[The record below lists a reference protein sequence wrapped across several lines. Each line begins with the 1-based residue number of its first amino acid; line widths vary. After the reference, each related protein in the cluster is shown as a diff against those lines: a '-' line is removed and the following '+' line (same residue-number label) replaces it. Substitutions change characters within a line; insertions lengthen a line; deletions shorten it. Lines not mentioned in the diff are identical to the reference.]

1 MMISNRRQA
10 LPFFVVLLMVVSVF
24 AFTPASAASSLI
36 ATLDADHE
44 LYSFASVNGSAEY
57 TVTITND
64 GDVDFAEVEISA
76 SFADETWLP
85 ENVTFSS
92 SGNEGT
98 VSILLGPLVSSAVI
112 QVQVSVTVGNGAKV
126 DYAQVPMDINIQAYD
141 DDGGVA
147 ASMFLQPVI
156 CVTNWI
162 AYESNFP
169 NQPPINTFN
178 MGDSYDYQIVVE
190 NIAVT
195 KNLDNTTAPRS
206 IEDIITIA
214 KMSIMGWRISS
225 NDEGWNPMSESGVLN
240 GMGAADT
247 HTWNINVNYTG
258 GLKAGDQTI
267 ALQASSSEDDG
278 GGGGGGGGGP
288 GGGGGGDYLQP
299 HGMIDILVEVSETY
313 GVSVSGAGSRNVD
326 LSEGSAISTWNVAVN
341 NLGNTKDTFS
351 ITWDNSGVPAGWTLS
366 STPDTSGEIGWQGSS
381 TFDMSLTVPGDALA
395 GASASFTMTATSSN
409 SVDETASQSFM
420 ATVDQHYGVSL
431 SVDSDSKSKAPG
443 GVADFIFNVTNT
455 GNGEDTFGIM
465 VDGPA
470 LWTPTASQSNIT
482 ISAVSNGQFT
492 VSVTIP
498 DDKDAGA
505 ESGDIIVTVSSSD
518 GESTANHSVSVSTS
532 QVYDISMG
540 HVSGSDGTVTV
551 TQETQL
557 QLRLNVTNNGNGVDT
572 VTFAMENQPPWA
584 ALGSDSIQIGRGQT
598 LAIVITLSPDTA
610 ALSGRDYIFQVVA
623 TSADGSET
631 TSPDLTA
638 QIEVKETEGEEV
650 VTEELDED
658 DEGGLPGFS
667 MFVSLLALTIVV
679 LSRRKD

>member
-1 MMISNRRQA
+1 MISNRRQA

-36 ATLDADHE
+36 ATLDADHGP
-44 LYSFASVNGSAEY
+44 YSFASVNGSAEY

-64 GDVDFAEVEISA
+64 GDVDFEDVEISA
-76 SFADETWLP
+76 SFMDDTWLP

-112 QVQVSVTVGNGAKV
+112 QVQVSATVGNGAKI
-126 DYAQVPMDINIQAYD
+126 DFAQVPMQINVEAYD
-141 DDGGVA
+141 DDGEG
-147 ASMFLQPVI
+147 ASVGLEAII

-169 NQPPINTFN
+169 NQPTINAFN
-178 MGDSYDYQIVVE
+178 RGDSHDYQIVVE

-195 KNLDNTTAPRS
+195 KNPDNTTAPMPIR
-206 IEDIITIA
+206 DHITVQYSGI
-214 KMSIMGWRISS
+214 SGWAVTSD
-225 NDEGWNPMSESGVLN
+225 DEGWHPFFGGTLE
-240 GMGAADT
+240 GMDASVS
-247 HTWNINVNYTG
+247 HTWNVAIELTGNV
-258 GLKAGDQTI
+258 KAGDHI
-267 ALQASSSEDDG
+267 VDFQATSTDPDG
-278 GGGGGGGGGP
+278 PMGGMP
-288 GGGGGGDYLQP
+288 YIQP
-299 HGMIDILVEVSETY
+299 YGMTAIPVSAAEWY

-366 STPDTSGEIGWQGSS
+366 STPDTSGEIDWQGSS
-381 TFDMSLTVPGDALA
+381 TFDMSLTVPADALA
-395 GASASFTMTATSSN
+395 GTSASFSMTATSSN
-409 SVDETASQSFM
+409 SVDETASQSFV

-455 GNGEDTFGIM
+455 GNGEDTFGVM

-584 ALGSDSIQIGRGQT
+584 ALGSDTIQIGRGQT
-598 LAIVITLSPDTA
+598 LPIVITLSPDTA

-623 TSADGSET
+623 ISADGSET

-638 QIEVKETEGEEV
+638 QIDVKETGGEEI

>member
-36 ATLDADHE
+36 ATLDADHGP
-44 LYSFASVNGSAEY
+44 YSFASVNGSAEY

-64 GDVDFAEVEISA
+64 GDVDFEDVEISA
-76 SFADETWLP
+76 SFMDDTWLP

-92 SGNEGT
+92 SGNEGN

-112 QVQVSVTVGNGAKV
+112 QVQVSATVGNGAKV
-126 DYAQVPMDINIQAYD
+126 DFAQVPMQIYVEAYD
-141 DDGGVA
+141 EGGEG
-147 ASMFLQPVI
+147 ASVGLEAMI

-162 AYESNFP
+162 DYESNFP
-169 NQPPINTFN
+169 NQPTINAFN
-178 MGDSYDYQIVVE
+178 MGDSHDYQIVVE

-195 KNLDNTTAPRS
+195 KNPDNTTAPMPIR
-206 IEDIITIA
+206 DHITVQY
-214 KMSIMGWRISS
+214 SGSSGWAVTSD
-225 NDEGWNPMSESGVLN
+225 DEGWHPFFGGTLE
-240 GMGAADT
+240 GMDASVS
-247 HTWNINVNYTG
+247 HTWNVAIELTGNV
-258 GLKAGDQTI
+258 KAGDHI
-267 ALQASSSEDDG
+267 VDFQATSTDPDG
-278 GGGGGGGGGP
+278 PMGGMP
-288 GGGGGGDYLQP
+288 YIQP
-299 HGMIDILVEVSETY
+299 YGMTAIPVSAAEWY

-326 LSEGSAISTWNVAVN
+326 LSEGAAISTWNVAVN

-351 ITWDNSGVPAGWTLS
+351 INWDNSGVPAGWTLS
-366 STPDTSGEIGWQGSS
+366 STPDTSGEIDWQGSS
-381 TFDMSLTVPGDALA
+381 TFDMSLTVPADALA
-395 GASASFTMTATSSN
+395 GTSASFSMTATSSN
-409 SVDETASQSFM
+409 SVDETASQSFV

-443 GVADFIFNVTNT
+443 GVVDFIFNVTNT

-482 ISAVSNGQFT
+482 ISAVSSSQFT

-598 LAIVITLSPDTA
+598 IAIVITLSPDTA

-638 QIEVKETEGEEV
+638 QIDVKETGGEEI

>member
-36 ATLDADHE
+36 ATLDAEHGP
-44 LYSFASVNGSAEY
+44 YSFASVNGSAEY

-64 GDVDFAEVEISA
+64 GDVDFEEVEISA
-76 SFADETWLP
+76 SFMDDTWLP

-112 QVQVSVTVGNGAKV
+112 QVQVSATVGNGAKV
-126 DYAQVPMDINIQAYD
+126 DFAQVPMQINVEAYD
-141 DDGGVA
+141 DGGEG
-147 ASMFLQPVI
+147 ASVGLEAMI

-169 NQPPINTFN
+169 NQPTINAFN
-178 MGDSYDYQIVVE
+178 MGDSHDYQIVVE

-195 KNLDNTTAPRS
+195 KNPDNTTAPMPIR
-206 IEDIITIA
+206 DHITVQYSGI
-214 KMSIMGWRISS
+214 SGWAVTSD
-225 NDEGWNPMSESGVLN
+225 DEGWHPFFGGTLE
-240 GMGAADT
+240 GMDASVS
-247 HTWNINVNYTG
+247 HTWNVAIELTGNV
-258 GLKAGDQTI
+258 KAGDHI
-267 ALQASSSEDDG
+267 VDFQATSTDPDG
-278 GGGGGGGGGP
+278 PMGGMP
-288 GGGGGGDYLQP
+288 YIQP
-299 HGMIDILVEVSETY
+299 YGMTAIPVSAAEWY

-366 STPDTSGEIGWQGSS
+366 STPDTSGEIDWQVSS
-381 TFDMSLTVPGDALA
+381 TFDMSLTVPADALA
-395 GASASFTMTATSSN
+395 GASASFSMTATSSN
-409 SVDETASQSFM
+409 SDDEAASQSFV

-431 SVDSDSKSKAPG
+431 SADNDSKSKAPG
-443 GVADFIFNVTNT
+443 GVADFIFNVANT

-482 ISAVSNGQFT
+482 ISAVSSGQFT

-598 LAIVITLSPDTA
+598 IAIVITLSPDTA

>member
-1 MMISNRRQA
+1 MISNRRQA
-10 LPFFVVLLMVVSVF
+10 LPLFVVLLMVVSVF

-36 ATLDADHE
+36 ATLDAEHGP
-44 LYSFASVNGSAEY
+44 YSFASVNGSAEY

-64 GDVDFAEVEISA
+64 GDVDFEDVEISA
-76 SFADETWLP
+76 SFMDDTWLP

-112 QVQVSVTVGNGAKV
+112 QVQVSATVGNGAKV
-126 DYAQVPMDINIQAYD
+126 DFAQVPMQINVEAYD
-141 DDGGVA
+141 EGGEG
-147 ASMFLQPVI
+147 ASVGLEAMI

-169 NQPPINTFN
+169 NQPTINTFN

-195 KNLDNTTAPRS
+195 KNPDNTTAPMPIR
-206 IEDIITIA
+206 DHITVQYSGI
-214 KMSIMGWRISS
+214 SGWAVTSD
-225 NDEGWNPMSESGVLN
+225 DEGWHPFFGGTLE
-240 GMGAADT
+240 GMDASVS
-247 HTWNINVNYTG
+247 HTWNVAIELTGNV
-258 GLKAGDQTI
+258 KAGDHI
-267 ALQASSSEDDG
+267 VDFQATSTDPDG
-278 GGGGGGGGGP
+278 PMGGMP
-288 GGGGGGDYLQP
+288 YIQP
-299 HGMIDILVEVSETY
+299 YGMTAIPVSAAEWY
-313 GVSVSGAGSRNVD
+313 GVSVLGAGSRNVD

-366 STPDTSGEIGWQGSS
+366 STPDTSGEIDWQGSS
-381 TFDMSLTVPGDALA
+381 TFDMSLTVPADALA
-395 GASASFTMTATSSN
+395 GASASFSMTATSSN
-409 SVDETASQSFM
+409 SDDETASQSFV

-431 SVDSDSKSKAPG
+431 SADNDSKSKAPG
-443 GVADFIFNVTNT
+443 GMADFIFNVANT

-470 LWTPTASQSNIT
+470 LWMPTASQSNIT
-482 ISAVSNGQFT
+482 ISAVSSGQFT

-532 QVYDISMG
+532 QVYDISMS

-557 QLRLNVTNNGNGVDT
+557 QLRLNVTNNGNGVDAI
-572 VTFAMENQPPWA
+572 TFAMENQPPWA
-584 ALGSDSIQIGRGQT
+584 VLGSDSIQIGRGQT
-598 LAIVITLSPDTA
+598 IAIVITLSPDTA

-638 QIEVKETEGEEV
+638 QIEVKETESEEV

>member
-36 ATLDADHE
+36 ATLDADHG

-76 SFADETWLP
+76 SFVDETWLP

-112 QVQVSVTVGNGAKV
+112 QVQVSATVGNGAKV
-126 DYAQVPMDINIQAYD
+126 DFAQVPMQINVEAYD
-141 DDGGVA
+141 DGGEG
-147 ASMFLQPVI
+147 ASVGLEAMI

-169 NQPPINTFN
+169 NQPTINAFN
-178 MGDSYDYQIVVE
+178 MGDSHDYQIVVE

-195 KNLDNTTAPRS
+195 KNPDNTTAPMPIR
-206 IEDIITIA
+206 DHITVQYSGI
-214 KMSIMGWRISS
+214 SGWAVTSD
-225 NDEGWNPMSESGVLN
+225 DEGWHPFFGGTLE
-240 GMGAADT
+240 GMDASVS
-247 HTWNINVNYTG
+247 HTWNVAIELTGNV
-258 GLKAGDQTI
+258 KAGDHI
-267 ALQASSSEDDG
+267 VDFQATSTDPDDPMG
-278 GGGGGGGGGP
+278 GMP
-288 GGGGGGDYLQP
+288 YIQP
-299 HGMIDILVEVSETY
+299 YGMTAIPVSAAEWY

-366 STPDTSGEIGWQGSS
+366 STPDTSGEIDWQVSS
-381 TFDMSLTVPGDALA
+381 TFDMSLTVPADALA
-395 GASASFTMTATSSN
+395 GTSASFSMTATSSN
-409 SVDETASQSFM
+409 SVDETASQSFV

-443 GVADFIFNVTNT
+443 GVVDFIFNVTNT

-482 ISAVSNGQFT
+482 ISAVSSGQFT

-598 LAIVITLSPDTA
+598 IAIVITLSPDTA

>member
-36 ATLDADHE
+36 ATLDAEHGP
-44 LYSFASVNGSAEY
+44 YSFASVNGSAEY

-64 GDVDFAEVEISA
+64 GDVDFEEVEISA
-76 SFADETWLP
+76 SFMDDTWLP

-92 SGNEGT
+92 SGNEGN

-112 QVQVSVTVGNGAKV
+112 QVQVSATVGNGAKI
-126 DYAQVPMDINIQAYD
+126 DFAQVPMQINVEAYD
-141 DDGGVA
+141 DGGEG
-147 ASMFLQPVI
+147 ASVGLEAMI

-169 NQPPINTFN
+169 NQPTINAFN

-195 KNLDNTTAPRS
+195 KNPDNTTAPMPIR
-206 IEDIITIA
+206 DHITVQYSGI
-214 KMSIMGWRISS
+214 SGWAVTSD
-225 NDEGWNPMSESGVLN
+225 DEGWHPFFGGTLE
-240 GMGAADT
+240 GMDASVS
-247 HTWNINVNYTG
+247 HTWNVAIELTGNV
-258 GLKAGDQTI
+258 KAGDHI
-267 ALQASSSEDDG
+267 VDFQATSTDPDDPMG
-278 GGGGGGGGGP
+278 GMP
-288 GGGGGGDYLQP
+288 YIQP
-299 HGMIDILVEVSETY
+299 YGMTAIPVSAAEWY

-366 STPDTSGEIGWQGSS
+366 STPDTSGEIDWQGSS
-381 TFDMSLTVPGDALA
+381 TFDMSLTVPADALA
-395 GASASFTMTATSSN
+395 GTSASFSMTATSSN
-409 SVDETASQSFM
+409 SVDETASQSFV

-431 SVDSDSKSKAPG
+431 SVDLDSKSKAPG
-443 GVADFIFNVTNT
+443 GVVDFIFNVTNT

-482 ISAVSNGQFT
+482 ISAVSSGQFT

-532 QVYDISMG
+532 QVYDISMS

-598 LAIVITLSPDTA
+598 IAIVITLSPDTA

-658 DEGGLPGFS
+658 DEGLPGFS

>member
-10 LPFFVVLLMVVSVF
+10 LPLFVVLLMVVSVF

-36 ATLDADHE
+36 ATLDADHGP
-44 LYSFASVNGSAEY
+44 YSFASVNGSAEY

-64 GDVDFAEVEISA
+64 GDVDFEDVEISA
-76 SFADETWLP
+76 SFMDDTWLP

-112 QVQVSVTVGNGAKV
+112 QVQVSATVGNGAKV
-126 DYAQVPMDINIQAYD
+126 DFAQVPMQINVEAYD
-141 DDGGVA
+141 EGGEG
-147 ASMFLQPVI
+147 ASVGLEAMI

-169 NQPPINTFN
+169 NQPTINTFN

-195 KNLDNTTAPRS
+195 KNPDNTTAPMPIR
-206 IEDIITIA
+206 DHITVQYSGI
-214 KMSIMGWRISS
+214 SGWAVTSD
-225 NDEGWNPMSESGVLN
+225 DEGWHPFFGGTLE
-240 GMGAADT
+240 GMDASVS
-247 HTWNINVNYTG
+247 HTWNVAIELTGNV
-258 GLKAGDQTI
+258 KAGDHI
-267 ALQASSSEDDG
+267 VDFQATSTDPDG
-278 GGGGGGGGGP
+278 PMGGMP
-288 GGGGGGDYLQP
+288 YIQP
-299 HGMIDILVEVSETY
+299 YGMTAIPVSAAEWY
-313 GVSVSGAGSRNVD
+313 GVSVLGAGSRNVD

-366 STPDTSGEIGWQGSS
+366 STPDTSGEIDWQGSS
-381 TFDMSLTVPGDALA
+381 TFDMSLTVPADALA
-395 GASASFTMTATSSN
+395 GASASFSMTATSSN
-409 SVDETASQSFM
+409 SDDETASQSFV

-431 SVDSDSKSKAPG
+431 SADNDSKSKAPG
-443 GVADFIFNVTNT
+443 GMADFIFNVANT

-470 LWTPTASQSNIT
+470 LWMPTASQSNIT
-482 ISAVSNGQFT
+482 ISAVSSGQFT

-532 QVYDISMG
+532 QVYDISMS

-598 LAIVITLSPDTA
+598 IAIVITLSPDTA

-638 QIEVKETEGEEV
+638 QIEVKETESEEV

>member
-36 ATLDADHE
+36 ATLDAEHGP
-44 LYSFASVNGSAEY
+44 YSFASVNGSAEY

-64 GDVDFAEVEISA
+64 GDVDFEEVEISA
-76 SFADETWLP
+76 SFMDDTWLP

-92 SGNEGT
+92 SGNEGNA
-98 VSILLGPLVSSAVI
+98 SILLGPLVSSAVI
-112 QVQVSVTVGNGAKV
+112 QVQVSATVGNGAKV
-126 DYAQVPMDINIQAYD
+126 DFAQVPMQINVEAYD
-141 DDGGVA
+141 DGGEG
-147 ASMFLQPVI
+147 ASVGLEAMI

-169 NQPPINTFN
+169 NQPTINAFN
-178 MGDSYDYQIVVE
+178 MGDSHDYQIVVE

-195 KNLDNTTAPRS
+195 KNPDNTTAPMPIR
-206 IEDIITIA
+206 DHITVQYSGI
-214 KMSIMGWRISS
+214 SGWAVTSD
-225 NDEGWNPMSESGVLN
+225 DEGWHPFFGGTLE
-240 GMGAADT
+240 GMDASVS
-247 HTWNINVNYTG
+247 HTWNVAIELTGNV
-258 GLKAGDQTI
+258 KAGDHI
-267 ALQASSSEDDG
+267 VDFQATSTDPDG
-278 GGGGGGGGGP
+278 PMGGMP
-288 GGGGGGDYLQP
+288 YIQP
-299 HGMIDILVEVSETY
+299 YGMTAIPVSAAEWY

-351 ITWDNSGVPAGWTLS
+351 ITWDNTGVPAGWTLS
-366 STPDTSGEIGWQGSS
+366 STPDTSGEIDWQTSS
-381 TFDMSLTVPGDALA
+381 TFDMSLTVPADALA
-395 GASASFTMTATSSN
+395 GTSASFSMTATSSN
-409 SVDETASQSFM
+409 SDDETASQSFV

-443 GVADFIFNVTNT
+443 GVVDFIFNVTNT

-482 ISAVSNGQFT
+482 ISAVSSGQFT

-598 LAIVITLSPDTA
+598 IAIVITLSPDTA

>member
-10 LPFFVVLLMVVSVF
+10 LPFFVVLVMVVSVF

-36 ATLDADHE
+36 ATLDADHGP
-44 LYSFASVNGSAEY
+44 YSFASVNGSAEY

-64 GDVDFAEVEISA
+64 GDVDFEDVEISA
-76 SFADETWLP
+76 SFMDDTWLP

-112 QVQVSVTVGNGAKV
+112 QVQGSATVGNGAKI
-126 DYAQVPMDINIQAYD
+126 DFAQVPMQINVEAYD
-141 DDGGVA
+141 DGGEG
-147 ASMFLQPVI
+147 ASVGLEAMI

-169 NQPPINTFN
+169 NQPTINAFN
-178 MGDSYDYQIVVE
+178 MGDSHDYQIVVE

-195 KNLDNTTAPRS
+195 KNPDNTTAPMPIR
-206 IEDIITIA
+206 DHITVQYSGI
-214 KMSIMGWRISS
+214 SGWAVTSD
-225 NDEGWNPMSESGVLN
+225 DEGWHPFFGGTLE
-240 GMGAADT
+240 GMDASVS
-247 HTWNINVNYTG
+247 HTWNVAIELTGNV
-258 GLKAGDQTI
+258 KAGDHI
-267 ALQASSSEDDG
+267 VDFQATSTDPDG
-278 GGGGGGGGGP
+278 PMGGMP
-288 GGGGGGDYLQP
+288 YIQP
-299 HGMIDILVEVSETY
+299 YGMTAIPVSAAEWY

-366 STPDTSGEIGWQGSS
+366 STPDTSGEIDWQGSS
-381 TFDMSLTVPGDALA
+381 TFDMSLTVPADALA
-395 GASASFTMTATSSN
+395 GTSASFSMTATSSN
-409 SVDETASQSFM
+409 SVDETASQSFV

-443 GVADFIFNVTNT
+443 GVAEFNFNVTNT

-465 VDGPA
+465 IDGPA

-482 ISAVSNGQFT
+482 ISAVSSGQFT

-572 VTFAMENQPPWA
+572 VTLAMENQPPWA

-638 QIEVKETEGEEV
+638 QIDVKETGGEEI

>member
-1 MMISNRRQA
+1 MISNRRQA

-24 AFTPASAASSLI
+24 AFTPVSAASSILV
-36 ATLDADHE
+36 TLDADHGP
-44 LYSFASVNGSAEY
+44 YSFASVNGSAEY

-64 GDVDFAEVEISA
+64 GEVDFEEVEISA
-76 SFADETWLP
+76 SFMDETWLP

-92 SGNEGT
+92 SGNEGN

-112 QVQVSVTVGNGAKV
+112 QVQVSATVGNGAKI
-126 DYAQVPMDINIQAYD
+126 DFAQVPMQINVEAYD
-141 DDGGVA
+141 DGGEG
-147 ASMFLQPVI
+147 ASVGLEAMI

-169 NQPPINTFN
+169 NQPTINAFN

-195 KNLDNTTAPRS
+195 KHPDNTTAPMPIR
-206 IEDIITIA
+206 DHITVQYSGI
-214 KMSIMGWRISS
+214 SGWAVTSD
-225 NDEGWNPMSESGVLN
+225 DEGWHPFFGGTLE
-240 GMGAADT
+240 GMDASVS
-247 HTWNINVNYTG
+247 HTWNVAIELTGNV
-258 GLKAGDQTI
+258 KAGDHI
-267 ALQASSSEDDG
+267 VDFQATSTDPDG
-278 GGGGGGGGGP
+278 PMGGMP
-288 GGGGGGDYLQP
+288 YIQP
-299 HGMIDILVEVSETY
+299 YGMTAIPVSAAEWY
-313 GVSVSGAGSRNVD
+313 GVSVSGAGSHNVD

-351 ITWDNSGVPAGWTLS
+351 ITWDNTGVPAGWTLS
-366 STPDTSGEIGWQGSS
+366 STPDTSGEIDWQTSS
-381 TFDMSLTVPGDALA
+381 TFDMSLTVPADALA
-395 GASASFTMTATSSN
+395 GASASFSMTATSSN
-409 SVDETASQSFM
+409 SADETASQSFV

-443 GVADFIFNVTNT
+443 GVVDFIFNVTNT
-455 GNGEDTFGIM
+455 GNGADTFGIM
-465 VDGPA
+465 VEGPA

-482 ISAVSNGQFT
+482 ISAVSSSQFT

-498 DDKDAGA
+498 EDKDAGA
-505 ESGDIIVTVSSSD
+505 ESGDIIVTISSSD
-518 GESTANHSVSVSTS
+518 DESTANRSVSVSTS
-532 QVYDISMG
+532 QVYDIAMA
-540 HVSGSDGTVTV
+540 HVSGSNGTVTV

-572 VTFAMENQPPWA
+572 VTFTMENQPPWA

-598 LAIVITLSPDTA
+598 IAIVITLSPDTA
-610 ALSGRDYIFQVVA
+610 ALSGRDYVFQIVA

-638 QIEVKETEGEEV
+638 QIEAKETAGEEV
-650 VTEELDED
+650 ETEELDED

>member
-1 MMISNRRQA
+1 MMISNRRQT

-36 ATLDADHE
+36 ATLDADHGP
-44 LYSFASVNGSAEY
+44 YSFASVNGSAEY

-64 GDVDFAEVEISA
+64 GDVDFEDVEISA
-76 SFADETWLP
+76 SFMDDTWLP

-92 SGNEGT
+92 SGNEGS

-112 QVQVSVTVGNGAKV
+112 QVQVSATVGNGAKV
-126 DYAQVPMDINIQAYD
+126 DFAQVPMQINVEAYD
-141 DDGGVA
+141 EGGEG
-147 ASMFLQPVI
+147 ASVGLEAMI

-169 NQPPINTFN
+169 NQPTINAFN

-195 KNLDNTTAPRS
+195 KHSDNTTAPMPIR
-206 IEDIITIA
+206 DHITVQYSGI
-214 KMSIMGWRISS
+214 SGWAVTSD
-225 NDEGWNPMSESGVLN
+225 DEGWHPFFGGTLE
-240 GMGAADT
+240 GMDASVS
-247 HTWNINVNYTG
+247 HTWNVAIELTGNV
-258 GLKAGDQTI
+258 KAGDHI
-267 ALQASSSEDDG
+267 VDFQATSTDPDG
-278 GGGGGGGGGP
+278 PMGGMP
-288 GGGGGGDYLQP
+288 YIQP
-299 HGMIDILVEVSETY
+299 YGMTAIPVSAAEWY

-366 STPDTSGEIGWQGSS
+366 STPDTSGEIDWQGSS
-381 TFDMSLTVPGDALA
+381 TFDMSLTVPADALA
-395 GASASFTMTATSSN
+395 GASASFSMTATSSN
-409 SVDETASQSFM
+409 SDDETASQSFV

-431 SVDSDSKSKAPG
+431 SADNDSKSKAPG

-482 ISAVSNGQFT
+482 ISAVSNVQFT

-505 ESGDIIVTVSSSD
+505 ESGDIIVTISSSD

-584 ALGSDSIQIGRGQT
+584 ALGSDTIQIGRGQT

>member
-1 MMISNRRQA
+1 MISNRRQA

-36 ATLDADHE
+36 ATLDADHGP
-44 LYSFASVNGSAEY
+44 YSFASVNGSAEY

-64 GDVDFAEVEISA
+64 GDVDFEDVEISA
-76 SFADETWLP
+76 SFMDDTWLP

-112 QVQVSVTVGNGAKV
+112 QVQVSATVGNGAKV
-126 DYAQVPMDINIQAYD
+126 DFAQVPMQINVEAYD
-141 DDGGVA
+141 DGGEG
-147 ASMFLQPVI
+147 ASVGLEAMI

-169 NQPPINTFN
+169 NQPTINTFN

-195 KNLDNTTAPRS
+195 KNPDNTTAPMPIR
-206 IEDIITIA
+206 DHITVQYSGI
-214 KMSIMGWRISS
+214 SGWAVTSD
-225 NDEGWNPMSESGVLN
+225 DEGWHPFFGGTLE
-240 GMGAADT
+240 GMDASVS
-247 HTWNINVNYTG
+247 HTWNVAIELTGNV
-258 GLKAGDQTI
+258 KAGDHI
-267 ALQASSSEDDG
+267 VDFQATSTDPDG
-278 GGGGGGGGGP
+278 PMGGMP
-288 GGGGGGDYLQP
+288 YIQP
-299 HGMIDILVEVSETY
+299 YGMTAIPVSAAEWY
-313 GVSVSGAGSRNVD
+313 GVSVLGAGSRNVD

-366 STPDTSGEIGWQGSS
+366 STPDTSGEIDWQGSS
-381 TFDMSLTVPGDALA
+381 TFDMSLTVPADALA
-395 GASASFTMTATSSN
+395 GASASFSMTATSSN
-409 SVDETASQSFM
+409 SDDETASQSFV

-431 SVDSDSKSKAPG
+431 SADNDSKSKAPG
-443 GVADFIFNVTNT
+443 GMADFIFNVANT

-470 LWTPTASQSNIT
+470 LWMPTASQSNIT
-482 ISAVSNGQFT
+482 ISAVSSGQFT

-532 QVYDISMG
+532 QVYDISMS

-557 QLRLNVTNNGNGVDT
+557 QLRLNVTNNGNGVDAI
-572 VTFAMENQPPWA
+572 TFAMENQPPWA
-584 ALGSDSIQIGRGQT
+584 VLGSDSIQIGRGQT
-598 LAIVITLSPDTA
+598 IAIVITLSPDTA

-638 QIEVKETEGEEV
+638 QIEVKETESEEV

>member
-1 MMISNRRQA
+1 
-10 LPFFVVLLMVVSVF
+10 MVVSVF

-36 ATLDADHE
+36 ATLDADHGP
-44 LYSFASVNGSAEY
+44 YSFASVNGSAEY

-64 GDVDFAEVEISA
+64 GDVDFEEVEISA
-76 SFADETWLP
+76 SFMDDTWLP

-112 QVQVSVTVGNGAKV
+112 QVQVSATVGNGAKV
-126 DYAQVPMDINIQAYD
+126 DFAQVPMQINVEAYD
-141 DDGGVA
+141 EGGEG
-147 ASMFLQPVI
+147 ASVGLEAMI

-169 NQPPINTFN
+169 NQPTINTFN

-195 KNLDNTTAPRS
+195 KNPDNTTAPMPIR
-206 IEDIITIA
+206 DHITVQYSGI
-214 KMSIMGWRISS
+214 SGWAVTSD
-225 NDEGWNPMSESGVLN
+225 DEGWHPFFGGTLE
-240 GMGAADT
+240 GMDASVS
-247 HTWNINVNYTG
+247 HTWNVAIELTGNV
-258 GLKAGDQTI
+258 KAGDHI
-267 ALQASSSEDDG
+267 VDFQATSTDPDG
-278 GGGGGGGGGP
+278 PMGGMP
-288 GGGGGGDYLQP
+288 YIQP
-299 HGMIDILVEVSETY
+299 YGMTAIPVSAAEWY
-313 GVSVSGAGSRNVD
+313 GVSVLGAGSRNVD

-366 STPDTSGEIGWQGSS
+366 STPDTSGEIDWQGSS
-381 TFDMSLTVPGDALA
+381 TFDMSLTVPADALA
-395 GASASFTMTATSSN
+395 GASASFSMTATSSN
-409 SVDETASQSFM
+409 SDDETASQSFV

-431 SVDSDSKSKAPG
+431 SADNDSKSKAPG
-443 GVADFIFNVTNT
+443 GMADFIFNVANT

-470 LWTPTASQSNIT
+470 LWMPTASQSNIT
-482 ISAVSNGQFT
+482 ISAVSSGQFT

-532 QVYDISMG
+532 QVYDISMS

-557 QLRLNVTNNGNGVDT
+557 QLRLNVTNNGNGVDAI
-572 VTFAMENQPPWA
+572 TFAMENQPPWA
-584 ALGSDSIQIGRGQT
+584 VLGSDSIQIGRGQT
-598 LAIVITLSPDTA
+598 IAIVITLSPDTA

-638 QIEVKETEGEEV
+638 QIEVKETESEEV

>member
-1 MMISNRRQA
+1 MISNRRQA

-24 AFTPASAASSLI
+24 AFTPASAASSILV
-36 ATLDADHE
+36 TLDADNGP
-44 LYSFASVNGSAEY
+44 YSFASVNGSAEY

-64 GDVDFAEVEISA
+64 GDVDFEEVEISA
-76 SFADETWLP
+76 SFMDDTWLP

-92 SGNEGT
+92 SGNEGN

-112 QVQVSVTVGNGAKV
+112 QVQVSATVGNGAKV
-126 DYAQVPMDINIQAYD
+126 DFAQVPMQINVEAYD
-141 DDGGVA
+141 DGGES
-147 ASMFLQPVI
+147 ASVGLEAMI

-169 NQPPINTFN
+169 NQPTINAFN
-178 MGDSYDYQIVVE
+178 MGDSHDYQIVVE

-195 KNLDNTTAPRS
+195 KNPDNTTAPMPIR
-206 IEDIITIA
+206 DHITVQYSGI
-214 KMSIMGWRISS
+214 SGWAVTSD
-225 NDEGWNPMSESGVLN
+225 DEGWHPFFGGTLE
-240 GMGAADT
+240 GMDASVS
-247 HTWNINVNYTG
+247 HTWNVAIELTGNV
-258 GLKAGDQTI
+258 KAGDHI
-267 ALQASSSEDDG
+267 VDFQATSTDPDG
-278 GGGGGGGGGP
+278 PMGGMP
-288 GGGGGGDYLQP
+288 YIQP
-299 HGMIDILVEVSETY
+299 YGMTAIPVSAAEWY

-351 ITWDNSGVPAGWTLS
+351 ITWDNTGVPAGWTLS
-366 STPDTSGEIGWQGSS
+366 STPDTSGEIDWQTSS
-381 TFDMSLTVPGDALA
+381 TFDMSLTVPADALA
-395 GASASFTMTATSSN
+395 GTSASFSMTATSSN
-409 SVDETASQSFM
+409 SDDETASQSFV

-443 GVADFIFNVTNT
+443 GVVDFIFNVTNT

-482 ISAVSNGQFT
+482 ISAVSSGQFT

-572 VTFAMENQPPWA
+572 VTFTMENQPPWA

-598 LAIVITLSPDTA
+598 IAIVITLSPDTA

-623 TSADGSET
+623 TSADGSEI

-638 QIEVKETEGEEV
+638 QIEVKETGGEEV

-658 DEGGLPGFS
+658 DEGLPGFS

>member
-1 MMISNRRQA
+1 MISNRRQA

-36 ATLDADHE
+36 ATLDADHGP
-44 LYSFASVNGSAEY
+44 YSFASVNGSAEY

-64 GDVDFAEVEISA
+64 GDVDFEDVEISA
-76 SFADETWLP
+76 SFMDDTWLP

-112 QVQVSVTVGNGAKV
+112 QVQVSATVGNGAKV
-126 DYAQVPMDINIQAYD
+126 DFAQVPMQINVEAYD
-141 DDGGVA
+141 EGGEG
-147 ASMFLQPVI
+147 ASVGLEAMI

-169 NQPPINTFN
+169 NQPTINTFN

-195 KNLDNTTAPRS
+195 KNPDNTTAPMPIR
-206 IEDIITIA
+206 DHITVQYSGI
-214 KMSIMGWRISS
+214 SGWAVTSD
-225 NDEGWNPMSESGVLN
+225 DEGWHPFFGGTLE
-240 GMGAADT
+240 GMDASVS
-247 HTWNINVNYTG
+247 HTWNVAIELTGNV
-258 GLKAGDQTI
+258 KAGDHI
-267 ALQASSSEDDG
+267 VDFQATSTDPDG
-278 GGGGGGGGGP
+278 PMGGMP
-288 GGGGGGDYLQP
+288 YIQP
-299 HGMIDILVEVSETY
+299 YGMTAIPVSAAEWY
-313 GVSVSGAGSRNVD
+313 GVSVLGAGSRNVD

-366 STPDTSGEIGWQGSS
+366 STPDTSGEIDWQGSS
-381 TFDMSLTVPGDALA
+381 TFDMSLTVPADALA
-395 GASASFTMTATSSN
+395 GASASFSMTATSSN
-409 SVDETASQSFM
+409 SDDETASQSFV

-431 SVDSDSKSKAPG
+431 SADNDSKSKAPG
-443 GVADFIFNVTNT
+443 GMADFIFNVANT

-470 LWTPTASQSNIT
+470 LWMPTASQSNIT
-482 ISAVSNGQFT
+482 ISAVSSGQFT

-532 QVYDISMG
+532 QVYDISMS

-557 QLRLNVTNNGNGVDT
+557 QLRLNVTNNGNGVDAI
-572 VTFAMENQPPWA
+572 TFAMENQPPWA
-584 ALGSDSIQIGRGQT
+584 VLGSDSIQIGRGQT
-598 LAIVITLSPDTA
+598 IAIVITLSPDTA

-638 QIEVKETEGEEV
+638 QIEVKETESEEV

>member
-36 ATLDADHE
+36 ATLDAEHGP
-44 LYSFASVNGSAEY
+44 YSFASVNGSAEY

-64 GDVDFAEVEISA
+64 GDVDFEEVEISA
-76 SFADETWLP
+76 SFMDDTWLP

-92 SGNEGT
+92 SGNEGN
-98 VSILLGPLVSSAVI
+98 VSILLGPLASSAVI
-112 QVQVSVTVGNGAKV
+112 QVQVSATVGNGAKI
-126 DYAQVPMDINIQAYD
+126 DFAQVPMQINVEAYD
-141 DDGGVA
+141 DGGEG
-147 ASMFLQPVI
+147 ASVGLEAMI

-169 NQPPINTFN
+169 NQPTINAFN
-178 MGDSYDYQIVVE
+178 MGDSHDYQIVVE

-195 KNLDNTTAPRS
+195 KNPDNTTAPMPIR
-206 IEDIITIA
+206 DHITVQYSGI
-214 KMSIMGWRISS
+214 SGWAVTSD
-225 NDEGWNPMSESGVLN
+225 DEGWHPFFGGTLE
-240 GMGAADT
+240 GMDASAS
-247 HTWNINVNYTG
+247 HTWNVAIELTGNV
-258 GLKAGDQTI
+258 KAGDHI
-267 ALQASSSEDDG
+267 VDFQATSTDPDDPMG
-278 GGGGGGGGGP
+278 GMP
-288 GGGGGGDYLQP
+288 YIQP
-299 HGMIDILVEVSETY
+299 YGMTAIPVSAAEWY

-366 STPDTSGEIGWQGSS
+366 STPDTSGEIDWQGSS
-381 TFDMSLTVPGDALA
+381 TFDMSLTVPADALA
-395 GASASFTMTATSSN
+395 GTSASFSMTATSSN
-409 SVDETASQSFM
+409 SDDETASQSFV

-443 GVADFIFNVTNT
+443 GVVDFIFNVTNT

-482 ISAVSNGQFT
+482 ISAVSSGQFT

-598 LAIVITLSPDTA
+598 IAIVITLSPDTA

>member
-1 MMISNRRQA
+1 MISNRRQA

-36 ATLDADHE
+36 ATLDAEHGP
-44 LYSFASVNGSAEY
+44 YSFASVNGSAEY

-64 GDVDFAEVEISA
+64 GDVDFEEVEISA
-76 SFADETWLP
+76 SFMDDTWLP

-92 SGNEGT
+92 SGNEGN

-112 QVQVSVTVGNGAKV
+112 QVQVSATVGNGAKV
-126 DYAQVPMDINIQAYD
+126 DFAQVPMQINVEAYD
-141 DDGGVA
+141 DGGEG
-147 ASMFLQPVI
+147 ASVGLEAMI

-169 NQPPINTFN
+169 NQPTINAFN

-195 KNLDNTTAPRS
+195 KNPDNTTAPMPIR
-206 IEDIITIA
+206 DHITVQYSGI
-214 KMSIMGWRISS
+214 SGWAVTSD
-225 NDEGWNPMSESGVLN
+225 DEGWHPFFGGTLE
-240 GMGAADT
+240 GMDASVS
-247 HTWNINVNYTG
+247 HTWNVAIELTGNV
-258 GLKAGDQTI
+258 KAGDHI
-267 ALQASSSEDDG
+267 VDFQATSTDPDG
-278 GGGGGGGGGP
+278 PMGGMP
-288 GGGGGGDYLQP
+288 YIQP
-299 HGMIDILVEVSETY
+299 YGMTAIPVSAAEWY

-366 STPDTSGEIGWQGSS
+366 STPDTSGEIDWQGSS
-381 TFDMSLTVPGDALA
+381 TFDMSLTVPADALA
-395 GASASFTMTATSSN
+395 GTSASFSMTATSSN
-409 SVDETASQSFM
+409 SDDETASQSFV

-443 GVADFIFNVTNT
+443 GMVDFIFNVTNT

-482 ISAVSNGQFT
+482 ISAVSSGQFT

-598 LAIVITLSPDTA
+598 IAIVITLSPDTA

-658 DEGGLPGFS
+658 DEGLPGFS

>member
-1 MMISNRRQA
+1 MISNRRQA

-24 AFTPASAASSLI
+24 AFTPASAASSILV
-36 ATLDADHE
+36 TQVADNG

-64 GDVDFAEVEISA
+64 GDVDFEEVEISA
-76 SFADETWLP
+76 SFMDDTWLP

-92 SGNEGT
+92 SGNEGN

-112 QVQVSVTVGNGAKV
+112 QVQVSATVGNGAKV
-126 DYAQVPMDINIQAYD
+126 DFAQVPMQINVEAYD
-141 DDGGVA
+141 DGGEG
-147 ASMFLQPVI
+147 ASVGLEAMI

-169 NQPPINTFN
+169 NQPTINAFN
-178 MGDSYDYQIVVE
+178 MGDSHDYQIVVE

-195 KNLDNTTAPRS
+195 KNPDNTTAPMPIR
-206 IEDIITIA
+206 DHITVQYSGI
-214 KMSIMGWRISS
+214 SGWAVTSD
-225 NDEGWNPMSESGVLN
+225 DEGWHPFFGGTLE
-240 GMGAADT
+240 GMDASVS
-247 HTWNINVNYTG
+247 HTWNVAIELTGNV
-258 GLKAGDQTI
+258 KAGDHI
-267 ALQASSSEDDG
+267 VDFQATSTDPDG
-278 GGGGGGGGGP
+278 PMGGMP
-288 GGGGGGDYLQP
+288 YIQP
-299 HGMIDILVEVSETY
+299 YGMTAIPVSAAEWY

-326 LSEGSAISTWNVAVN
+326 LSEGLAISTWNVAVN

-366 STPDTSGEIGWQGSS
+366 STPDTSGEIDWQGSS
-381 TFDMSLTVPGDALA
+381 TFDMSLTVPADALA
-395 GASASFTMTATSSN
+395 GTSASFSMTATSSN
-409 SVDETASQSFM
+409 SVDETASQSFV

-431 SVDSDSKSKAPG
+431 SADNDSKSKAPG
-443 GVADFIFNVTNT
+443 GVADFIFNVANT

-482 ISAVSNGQFT
+482 ISAVSSGQFT

-598 LAIVITLSPDTA
+598 IAIVITLSPDTA

>member
-36 ATLDADHE
+36 ATLDAEHGP
-44 LYSFASVNGSAEY
+44 YSFASVNGSAEY

-64 GDVDFAEVEISA
+64 GDVDFEDVEISA
-76 SFADETWLP
+76 SFMDDTWLP

-112 QVQVSVTVGNGAKV
+112 QVQVSATVGNGAKV
-126 DYAQVPMDINIQAYD
+126 DFAQVPMQINVEAYD
-141 DDGGVA
+141 DGGEG
-147 ASMFLQPVI
+147 ASVGLEAMI

-169 NQPPINTFN
+169 NQPTINAFN
-178 MGDSYDYQIVVE
+178 MGDSHDYQIVVE

-195 KNLDNTTAPRS
+195 KNPDNTTAPMPIR
-206 IEDIITIA
+206 DHITVQYSGI
-214 KMSIMGWRISS
+214 SGWAVTSD
-225 NDEGWNPMSESGVLN
+225 DEGWHPFFGGTLE
-240 GMGAADT
+240 GMDASVS
-247 HTWNINVNYTG
+247 HTWNVAIELTGNV
-258 GLKAGDQTI
+258 KAGDHI
-267 ALQASSSEDDG
+267 VDFQATSTDPDG
-278 GGGGGGGGGP
+278 PMGGMP
-288 GGGGGGDYLQP
+288 YIQP
-299 HGMIDILVEVSETY
+299 YGMTAIPVSAAEWY

-366 STPDTSGEIGWQGSS
+366 STPDTSGEIDWQGSS
-381 TFDMSLTVPGDALA
+381 TFDMSLTVPADALA
-395 GASASFTMTATSSN
+395 GASASFSMTATSSN
-409 SVDETASQSFM
+409 SDDETASQSFV

-443 GVADFIFNVTNT
+443 GVVDFIFNVTNT

-482 ISAVSNGQFT
+482 ISAVSSGQFT

-598 LAIVITLSPDTA
+598 IAIVITLSPDTA

>member
-36 ATLDADHE
+36 ATLDAEHGP
-44 LYSFASVNGSAEY
+44 YSFASVNGSAEY

-64 GDVDFAEVEISA
+64 GDVDFEEVEISA
-76 SFADETWLP
+76 SFMDETWLP
-85 ENVTFSS
+85 ENVTFSV
-92 SGNEGT
+92 SGEESPG
-98 VSILLGPLVSSAVI
+98 SILLGPLVSSAVI
-112 QVQVSVTVGNGAKV
+112 QVQVSATVGNGAKI
-126 DYAQVPMDINIQAYD
+126 DFAQVPMQINVEAYD
-141 DDGGVA
+141 DGGEG
-147 ASMFLQPVI
+147 ASVGLEAMI

-169 NQPPINTFN
+169 NQPTINAFN

-195 KNLDNTTAPRS
+195 KNPDNTTAPMPIR
-206 IEDIITIA
+206 DHITVQYSGI
-214 KMSIMGWRISS
+214 SGWAVTSD
-225 NDEGWNPMSESGVLN
+225 DEGWHPFFGGTLE
-240 GMGAADT
+240 GMDASVS
-247 HTWNINVNYTG
+247 HTWNVAIELTGNV
-258 GLKAGDQTI
+258 KAGDHI
-267 ALQASSSEDDG
+267 VDFQATSTDPDG
-278 GGGGGGGGGP
+278 PMGGMP
-288 GGGGGGDYLQP
+288 YIQP
-299 HGMIDILVEVSETY
+299 YGMTAIPVSAAEWY

-351 ITWDNSGVPAGWTLS
+351 ITWDNTGVPAGWTLS
-366 STPDTSGEIGWQGSS
+366 STPDTSGEIDWQTSS
-381 TFDMSLTVPGDALA
+381 TFDMSLTVPADALA
-395 GASASFTMTATSSN
+395 GTSASFSMTATSSN
-409 SVDETASQSFM
+409 SDDETASQSFV

-443 GVADFIFNVTNT
+443 GVVDFIFNVTNT

-482 ISAVSNGQFT
+482 ISAVSSGQFT

-572 VTFAMENQPPWA
+572 VTFTMENQPPWA

-598 LAIVITLSPDTA
+598 IAIVITLSPDTA

-638 QIEVKETEGEEV
+638 QIEVKETGGEEV

-658 DEGGLPGFS
+658 DEGLPGFS

>member
-36 ATLDADHE
+36 ATLDAEHGP
-44 LYSFASVNGSAEY
+44 YSFASVNGSAEY

-64 GDVDFAEVEISA
+64 GDVDFEEVEISA
-76 SFADETWLP
+76 SFMDDTWLP

-92 SGNEGT
+92 SGNEGN

-112 QVQVSVTVGNGAKV
+112 QVQVSATVGNGAKI
-126 DYAQVPMDINIQAYD
+126 DFAQVPMQINVEAYD
-141 DDGGVA
+141 DGGEG
-147 ASMFLQPVI
+147 ASVGLEAMI

-169 NQPPINTFN
+169 NQPTINAFN

-195 KNLDNTTAPRS
+195 KNPDNTTAPMPIR
-206 IEDIITIA
+206 DHITVQYSGI
-214 KMSIMGWRISS
+214 SGWAVTSD
-225 NDEGWNPMSESGVLN
+225 DEGWHPFFGGTLE
-240 GMGAADT
+240 GMDASVS
-247 HTWNINVNYTG
+247 HTWNVAIELTGNV
-258 GLKAGDQTI
+258 KAGDHI
-267 ALQASSSEDDG
+267 VDFQATSTDPDG
-278 GGGGGGGGGP
+278 PMGGMP
-288 GGGGGGDYLQP
+288 YIQP
-299 HGMIDILVEVSETY
+299 YGMTAIPVSAAEWY

-366 STPDTSGEIGWQGSS
+366 STPDTSGEIDWQGSS
-381 TFDMSLTVPGDALA
+381 TFDMSLTVPADALA
-395 GASASFTMTATSSN
+395 GTSASFSMTATSSN
-409 SVDETASQSFM
+409 SDDETASQSFV

-443 GVADFIFNVTNT
+443 GVVDFIFNVTNT

-482 ISAVSNGQFT
+482 ISAVSSGQFT

-572 VTFAMENQPPWA
+572 VTFTMENQPPWA

-598 LAIVITLSPDTA
+598 IAIVITLSPDTA

-658 DEGGLPGFS
+658 DEGLPGFS

>member
-1 MMISNRRQA
+1 MISNRRQA

-36 ATLDADHE
+36 ATLDAEHGP
-44 LYSFASVNGSAEY
+44 YSFASVNGSAEY

-64 GDVDFAEVEISA
+64 GDVDFEEVEISA
-76 SFADETWLP
+76 SFMDETWLS
-85 ENVTFSS
+85 ENVTFSA
-92 SGNEGT
+92 SGDEDSPG
-98 VSILLGPLVSSAVI
+98 SLLLGPLASSAVI
-112 QVQVSVTVGNGAKV
+112 QVQVSATVGNGAKV
-126 DYAQVPMDINIQAYD
+126 DFAQVPMQINVEAYD
-141 DDGGVA
+141 DGGEG
-147 ASMFLQPVI
+147 ASVGLEAMI

-169 NQPPINTFN
+169 NQPTINAFN

-195 KNLDNTTAPRS
+195 KNPDNTTAPMPIRDLIVVQYS
-206 IEDIITIA
+206 GI
-214 KMSIMGWRISS
+214 SGWAVTS
-225 NDEGWNPMSESGVLN
+225 DDDGWHPFFGGTLEGMDASVS
-240 GMGAADT
+240 
-247 HTWNINVNYTG
+247 HTWNVAIELTGNV
-258 GLKAGDQTI
+258 KAGDHI
-267 ALQASSSEDDG
+267 VDFQATSTDPDDPMG
-278 GGGGGGGGGP
+278 GMP
-288 GGGGGGDYLQP
+288 YIQP
-299 HGMIDILVEVSETY
+299 YGMTAIPVSAAEWY

-366 STPDTSGEIGWQGSS
+366 STPDTSGEIDWQGSS
-381 TFDMSLTVPGDALA
+381 TFDMSLTVPADALA
-395 GASASFTMTATSSN
+395 GASASFSMTATSSN
-409 SVDETASQSFM
+409 SDDETASQSFV

-443 GVADFIFNVTNT
+443 GVVDFIFNVTNT

-482 ISAVSNGQFT
+482 ISAVSSGQFT

-572 VTFAMENQPPWA
+572 VTFTMENQPPWA

-598 LAIVITLSPDTA
+598 IAIVITLSPDTA

>member
-36 ATLDADHE
+36 ATLDAEHGP
-44 LYSFASVNGSAEY
+44 YSFASVNGSAEY

-64 GDVDFAEVEISA
+64 GDVDFEEVEISA
-76 SFADETWLP
+76 SFMDDTWLP

-92 SGNEGT
+92 SGNEGN

-112 QVQVSVTVGNGAKV
+112 QVQVSATVGNGAKV
-126 DYAQVPMDINIQAYD
+126 DFAQVPMQINVEAYD
-141 DDGGVA
+141 DGGEG
-147 ASMFLQPVI
+147 ASVGLEAMI

-169 NQPPINTFN
+169 NQPTINAFN
-178 MGDSYDYQIVVE
+178 MGDSHDYQIVVE

-195 KNLDNTTAPRS
+195 KNPDNTTAPMPIR
-206 IEDIITIA
+206 DHITVQYSGI
-214 KMSIMGWRISS
+214 SGWAVTSD
-225 NDEGWNPMSESGVLN
+225 DEGWHPFFGGTLE
-240 GMGAADT
+240 GMDASVS
-247 HTWNINVNYTG
+247 HTWNVAIELTGNV
-258 GLKAGDQTI
+258 KAGDHI
-267 ALQASSSEDDG
+267 VDFQATSTDPDG
-278 GGGGGGGGGP
+278 PMGGMP
-288 GGGGGGDYLQP
+288 YIQP
-299 HGMIDILVEVSETY
+299 YGMTAIPVLAAEWY

-366 STPDTSGEIGWQGSS
+366 STPDTSGEIDWQGSS
-381 TFDMSLTVPGDALA
+381 TFDMSLTVPADALA
-395 GASASFTMTATSSN
+395 GASASFSMTATSSN
-409 SVDETASQSFM
+409 SDDETASQSFV

-443 GVADFIFNVTNT
+443 GVVDFIFNVTNT

-482 ISAVSNGQFT
+482 ISAVSSGQFT

-584 ALGSDSIQIGRGQT
+584 ALGSDTIQIGRGQT
-598 LAIVITLSPDTA
+598 IPIVITLSPDTA

>member
-36 ATLDADHE
+36 ATLDAEHGP
-44 LYSFASVNGSAEY
+44 YSFASVNGSAEY

-64 GDVDFAEVEISA
+64 GDVDFEEVEISA
-76 SFADETWLP
+76 SFMDDTWLP

-112 QVQVSVTVGNGAKV
+112 QVQVSATVGNGAKV
-126 DYAQVPMDINIQAYD
+126 DFAQVPMQINVEAYD
-141 DDGGVA
+141 DGGEG
-147 ASMFLQPVI
+147 ASVGLEAMI

-169 NQPPINTFN
+169 NQPTINAFN
-178 MGDSYDYQIVVE
+178 MGDSHDYQIVVE

-195 KNLDNTTAPRS
+195 KNPDNTTAPMPIR
-206 IEDIITIA
+206 DHITVQYSGI
-214 KMSIMGWRISS
+214 SGWAVTSD
-225 NDEGWNPMSESGVLN
+225 DEGWHPFFGGTLE
-240 GMGAADT
+240 GMDASVS
-247 HTWNINVNYTG
+247 HTWNVAIELTGNV
-258 GLKAGDQTI
+258 KAGDHI
-267 ALQASSSEDDG
+267 VDFQATSTDPDG
-278 GGGGGGGGGP
+278 PMGGMP
-288 GGGGGGDYLQP
+288 YIQP
-299 HGMIDILVEVSETY
+299 YGMTAIPVSAAEWY

-366 STPDTSGEIGWQGSS
+366 STPDTSGEIDWQGSS
-381 TFDMSLTVPGDALA
+381 TFDMSLTVPADALA
-395 GASASFTMTATSSN
+395 GASASFSMTATSSN
-409 SVDETASQSFM
+409 SDDETASQSFV

-431 SVDSDSKSKAPG
+431 SVDLDSKSKAPG
-443 GVADFIFNVTNT
+443 GVVDFIFNVTNT

-482 ISAVSNGQFT
+482 ISAVSSGQFT

-572 VTFAMENQPPWA
+572 VTFTMENQPPWA

-598 LAIVITLSPDTA
+598 IAIVITLSPDTA

>member
-36 ATLDADHE
+36 ATLDAEHGP
-44 LYSFASVNGSAEY
+44 YSFASVNGSAEY

-64 GDVDFAEVEISA
+64 GDVDFEEVEISA
-76 SFADETWLP
+76 SFMDDTWLP

-92 SGNEGT
+92 SGNEGN

-112 QVQVSVTVGNGAKV
+112 QVQVSATVGNGAKV
-126 DYAQVPMDINIQAYD
+126 DFAQVPMQINVEAYD
-141 DDGGVA
+141 DGGEG
-147 ASMFLQPVI
+147 ASVGLEAMI

-169 NQPPINTFN
+169 NQPTINAFN
-178 MGDSYDYQIVVE
+178 MGDSHDYQIVVE

-195 KNLDNTTAPRS
+195 KHSDNTTAPMPIR
-206 IEDIITIA
+206 DHITVQYSGI
-214 KMSIMGWRISS
+214 SGWAVTSD
-225 NDEGWNPMSESGVLN
+225 DEGWHPFFGGTLEGMDASVL
-240 GMGAADT
+240 
-247 HTWNINVNYTG
+247 HTWNVAIELTGNV
-258 GLKAGDQTI
+258 KAGDHVVDF
-267 ALQASSSEDDG
+267 QATSTDPDG
-278 GGGGGGGGGP
+278 PMGGMP
-288 GGGGGGDYLQP
+288 YIQP
-299 HGMIDILVEVSETY
+299 YGMTAIPVSAAEWY

-366 STPDTSGEIGWQGSS
+366 STPDTSGEIDWQVSS
-381 TFDMSLTVPGDALA
+381 TFDMSLTVPADALA
-395 GASASFTMTATSSN
+395 GTSASFSMTATSSN
-409 SVDETASQSFM
+409 SVDETASQSFV

-431 SVDSDSKSKAPG
+431 SADNDSKSKAPG
-443 GVADFIFNVTNT
+443 GVADFIFNVANT

-482 ISAVSNGQFT
+482 ISAVSSGQFT

-598 LAIVITLSPDTA
+598 IAIVITLSPDTA

-623 TSADGSET
+623 TSADGSEI

>member
-1 MMISNRRQA
+1 MISNRRQA

-36 ATLDADHE
+36 ATLDAEHGP
-44 LYSFASVNGSAEY
+44 YSFASVNGSAEY

-64 GDVDFAEVEISA
+64 GDVDFEEVEISA
-76 SFADETWLP
+76 SFMDDTWLP

-112 QVQVSVTVGNGAKV
+112 QVQVSATVGNGAKV
-126 DYAQVPMDINIQAYD
+126 DFAQVPMQINVEAYD
-141 DDGGVA
+141 EGGEG
-147 ASMFLQPVI
+147 ASVGLEAMI

-169 NQPPINTFN
+169 NQPTINTFN

-195 KNLDNTTAPRS
+195 KNPDNTTAPMPIR
-206 IEDIITIA
+206 DHITVQYSGI
-214 KMSIMGWRISS
+214 SGWAVTSD
-225 NDEGWNPMSESGVLN
+225 DEGWHPFFGGTLE
-240 GMGAADT
+240 GMDASVS
-247 HTWNINVNYTG
+247 HTWNVAIELTGNV
-258 GLKAGDQTI
+258 KAGDHI
-267 ALQASSSEDDG
+267 VDFQATSTDPDG
-278 GGGGGGGGGP
+278 PMGGMP
-288 GGGGGGDYLQP
+288 YIQP
-299 HGMIDILVEVSETY
+299 YGMTAIPVSAAEWY

-366 STPDTSGEIGWQGSS
+366 STPDTSGEIDWQGSS
-381 TFDMSLTVPGDALA
+381 TFDMSLTVPADALA
-395 GASASFTMTATSSN
+395 GTSASFSMTATSSN
-409 SVDETASQSFM
+409 SVDETASQSFV

-443 GVADFIFNVTNT
+443 GVVDFIFNVTNT

-482 ISAVSNGQFT
+482 ISAVSSGQFT

-584 ALGSDSIQIGRGQT
+584 ALGSDTIQIGRGQT

-610 ALSGRDYIFQVVA
+610 ALSGRNYTFQVVA

>member
-1 MMISNRRQA
+1 MMISNRLQA

-24 AFTPASAASSLI
+24 AFTPASAASLLI
-36 ATLDADHE
+36 ATLDADHGP
-44 LYSFASVNGSAEY
+44 YSFASVNGSAEY

-64 GDVDFAEVEISA
+64 GDVDFEEVEISA
-76 SFADETWLP
+76 SFMDDTWLP

-92 SGNEGT
+92 SGNEGN

-112 QVQVSVTVGNGAKV
+112 QVQVSATVGNGAKV
-126 DYAQVPMDINIQAYD
+126 DFAQVPMQINVEAYD
-141 DDGGVA
+141 DGGEG
-147 ASMFLQPVI
+147 ASVGLEAMI

-169 NQPPINTFN
+169 NQPTINAFN

-195 KNLDNTTAPRS
+195 KNPDNTTAPMPIR
-206 IEDIITIA
+206 DHITVQYSGI
-214 KMSIMGWRISS
+214 SGWAVTSD
-225 NDEGWNPMSESGVLN
+225 DEGWHPFFGGTLE
-240 GMGAADT
+240 GMDASVS
-247 HTWNINVNYTG
+247 HTWNVAIELTGNV
-258 GLKAGDQTI
+258 KAGDHI
-267 ALQASSSEDDG
+267 VDFQATSTDPDDPMG
-278 GGGGGGGGGP
+278 GMP
-288 GGGGGGDYLQP
+288 YIQP
-299 HGMIDILVEVSETY
+299 YGMTAIPVSAAEWY

-326 LSEGSAISTWNVAVN
+326 LSEGLAISTWNVAVN

-366 STPDTSGEIGWQGSS
+366 STPDTSGEIDWQTSS
-381 TFDMSLTVPGDALA
+381 TFDMSLTVPADALA
-395 GASASFTMTATSSN
+395 GTSASFSMTATSSN
-409 SVDETASQSFM
+409 SDDETASQSFV

-431 SVDSDSKSKAPG
+431 STDNDSKSKAPG
-443 GVADFIFNVTNT
+443 GVADFIFNVANT

-482 ISAVSNGQFT
+482 ISAVSSGQFT

-572 VTFAMENQPPWA
+572 VTFTMENQPPWA

-598 LAIVITLSPDTA
+598 IAIVITLSPDTA

>member
-36 ATLDADHE
+36 ATLDAEHGP
-44 LYSFASVNGSAEY
+44 YSFASVNGSAEY

-64 GDVDFAEVEISA
+64 GDVDFEEVEISA
-76 SFADETWLP
+76 SFMDDTWLP

-92 SGNEGT
+92 SGNEGNA
-98 VSILLGPLVSSAVI
+98 SILLGPLVSSAVI
-112 QVQVSVTVGNGAKV
+112 QVQVSATVGNGAKV
-126 DYAQVPMDINIQAYD
+126 DFAQVPMQINVEAYD
-141 DDGGVA
+141 DGGEG
-147 ASMFLQPVI
+147 ASVGLEAMI

-169 NQPPINTFN
+169 NQPTINAFN

-195 KNLDNTTAPRS
+195 KHPDNTTAPMPIRDHIVVQYS
-206 IEDIITIA
+206 GI
-214 KMSIMGWRISS
+214 SGWAVTSD
-225 NDEGWNPMSESGVLN
+225 DEGWHPFFGGTLE
-240 GMGAADT
+240 GMDASVS
-247 HTWNINVNYTG
+247 HTWNVAIELTGNV
-258 GLKAGDQTI
+258 KAGDHI
-267 ALQASSSEDDG
+267 VDFQATSTDPDG
-278 GGGGGGGGGP
+278 PMGGMP
-288 GGGGGGDYLQP
+288 YIQP
-299 HGMIDILVEVSETY
+299 YGMTAIPVSAAEWY
-313 GVSVSGAGSRNVD
+313 GVSVSGAGSHNVD

-381 TFDMSLTVPGDALA
+381 TFDMSLTVPADALA
-395 GASASFTMTATSSN
+395 GTSASFSMTATSSN
-409 SVDETASQSFM
+409 SDDETASQSFA

-443 GVADFIFNVTNT
+443 SVVDFIFNVTNT

-482 ISAVSNGQFT
+482 ISAVSSGQFT

-505 ESGDIIVTVSSSD
+505 GSGDIIVTVSSSD

-572 VTFAMENQPPWA
+572 VTFTMENQPPWA

-598 LAIVITLSPDTA
+598 IAIVITLSPDTA
-610 ALSGRDYIFQVVA
+610 ALSGRDYVFQIVA

-638 QIEVKETEGEEV
+638 QIEAKETAGEEV
-650 VTEELDED
+650 ETEELDED